1 MTKNREEEQEG
12 KKGKKGSKYATRPFD
27 DTRRTYILSR
37 SRSINQ
43 KSKVRDALPP
53 PLSLGIRSSDL
64 NSSPSQSRAR
74 ETDLIAHHLPHLSGI
89 SSGITFN
96 SASRAHARP
105 PFPPDPAGA
114 RNRRREIAVGEIRGE
129 SRIRTTGSGE
139 S

>member
-53 PLSLGIRSSDL
+53 PSLSRNPLVG
-64 NSSPSQSRAR
+64 SQFVAVAKQGEGNGPYRASF
-74 ETDLIAHHLPHLSGI
+74 A
-89 SSGITFN
+89 
-96 SASRAHARP
+96 ASL
-105 PFPPDPAGA
+105 
-114 RNRRREIAVGEIRGE
+114 RNLVRNYF
-129 SRIRTTGSGE
+129 
-139 S
+139 